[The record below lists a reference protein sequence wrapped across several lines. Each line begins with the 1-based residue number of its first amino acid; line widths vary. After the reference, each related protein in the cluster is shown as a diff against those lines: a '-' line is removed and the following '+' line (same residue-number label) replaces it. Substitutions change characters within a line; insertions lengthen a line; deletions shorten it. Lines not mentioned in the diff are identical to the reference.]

1 VNDCI
6 ITRRKG
12 ERCSWFPLEMMRAAG
27 AAAAKVNRGYLSD
40 PPDNPPV
47 VLSLDAIE
55 LGALDLWIQDQPDPK
70 PARQEAARM
79 LINEALMVS
88 K

>member
-1 VNDCI
+1 M
-6 ITRRKG
+6 TKRSF
-12 ERCSWFPLEMMRAAG
+12 EEMMRAAG
-27 AAAAKVNRGYLSD
+27 AAAAKVKRGYLSD

-70 PARQEAARM
+70 PTRQEAARM
-79 LINEALMVS
+79 LINEALLVS